1 MPHGTTPRETRVRR
15 ATVAEADVLARLLHD
30 FNTEFGSPTPGP
42 AVLADRLRRM
52 LPTDRTRAWLVT
64 GPPTTPTTPTTPTP
78 EPGATAAGLAL
89 VTRRANVWS
98 DHPVDLLDELYVVP
112 ALRSGGLGSLLIR
125 AVLDDARAADV
136 AWVEVPVD
144 APDRDARRFYRR
156 HGFLETQPET
166 GEPELVLS
174 QHL

>member
-1 MPHGTTPRETRVRR
+1 MPHGTAPQETRVRR
-15 ATVAEADVLARLLHD
+15 ATVADADVLARLLHD

-64 GPPTTPTTPTTPTP
+64 EPPTTSTP
-78 EPGATAAGLAL
+78 EPSATAAGLAL
-89 VTRRANVWS
+89 ITHRANVWS

-125 AVLDDARAADV
+125 AVLDDARATGV

-144 APDRDARRFYRR
+144 APDQEARRFYRR
-156 HGFLETQPET
+156 HGFLEAQPET

>member
-1 MPHGTTPRETRVRR
+1 MPHGTAPHETRVRR
-15 ATVAEADVLARLLHD
+15 ATVADADVLARLLHD

-64 GPPTTPTTPTTPTP
+64 EAT
-78 EPGATAAGLAL
+78 TAAGLAL

-112 ALRSGGLGSLLIR
+112 ALRSVGPGSLLIR

-144 APDRDARRFYRR
+144 AQDRDARRFYRR
-156 HGFLETQPET
+156 HGFQEAQPET